1 MGMDT
6 SEQDMNNIVI
16 FTDRMI
22 SLALYRKQVHAQSYS
37 TDHLAPRFAPPS
49 APEPCWSLPFSPF
62 LRRHR
67 HYVP

>member
-22 SLALYRKQVHAQSYS
+22 SLALYRKQVRAQSCS
-37 TDHLAPRFAPPS
+37 TDQYRSSSSSLRSPIRPRTLLEPPIQ
-49 APEPCWSLPFSPF
+49 PLPVSPS
-62 LRRHR
+62 
-67 HYVP
+67 P